1 MLTVHPWSAYPYPN
15 EFQTLLKEKK
25 LHLHSLQRSK
35 TSATVSV
42 ISNGVFMYF
51 SRELRKW
58 NSLTKATAVSSP
70 FTGMAVRH
78 FRLNPF
84 WELVRIEIKLVQ
96 VASLAMS
103 PDLHILLYFVRVSA
117 DTGVSVAA

>member
-1 MLTVHPWSAYPYPN
+1 
-15 EFQTLLKEKK
+15 
-25 LHLHSLQRSK
+25 
-35 TSATVSV
+35 
-42 ISNGVFMYF
+42 MYF

-117 DTGVSVAA
+117 GTGVSVAA